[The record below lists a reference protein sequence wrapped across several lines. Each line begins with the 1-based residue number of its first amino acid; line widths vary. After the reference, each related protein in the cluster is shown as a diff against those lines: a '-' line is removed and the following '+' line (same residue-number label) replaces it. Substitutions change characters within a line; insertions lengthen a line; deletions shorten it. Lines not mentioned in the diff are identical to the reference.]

1 MFFLK
6 NSLEETNLSM
16 VFRRI
21 RENVVFRTRMEG
33 TKTEGGIVSQ
43 FMPLLCPSSQ
53 SNITFETVGR
63 SSYRSTKLFFP
74 PCHQQSLFRSFS
86 QTTMSVT
93 NKISCCIL
101 SLPLWEEMKKMML

>member
-1 MFFLK
+1 MISKIRQAGNFGFSENRETTLQGLNSKLSEYAAIALATLDVFLK

-53 SNITFETVGR
+53 SNITF
-63 SSYRSTKLFFP
+63 
-74 PCHQQSLFRSFS
+74 
-86 QTTMSVT
+86 
-93 NKISCCIL
+93 
-101 SLPLWEEMKKMML
+101 

>member
-1 MFFLK
+1 
-6 NSLEETNLSM
+6 M

-53 SNITFETVGR
+53 SNITFETVGHHHIAR
-63 SSYRSTKLFFP
+63 NYFFLLAI
-74 PCHQQSLFRSFS
+74 SNLFRSFS

-101 SLPLWEEMKKMML
+101 SLPLWEEMKK